1 MDGPQIIV
9 QDKEVVEGSRP
20 NELENYIERD
30 RVEVSG
36 SAVTRPGELAGEVV
50 QTNRTTQDRVY
61 ELPAVSRP
69 PELLGSPARAGSHS

>member
-1 MDGPQIIV
+1 
-9 QDKEVVEGSRP
+9 
-20 NELENYIERD
+20 
-30 RVEVSG
+30 VEVSG